1 MDGYARCC
9 ADCGLPS
16 RLYHSHIVVHRFDSP
31 CPLISLQ
38 AQKHTLICKYK
49 TTFSIL
55 LSTFRPRAESDLGR
69 ITFSSSPNTTHKPL
83 YMTLAY
89 AFVRLLLAPMDPK
102 MSSNTKEGVR
112 DMGAGR
118 LTHDHLHSHQMQLS
132 LSLLAPPLGG
142 TNSTPG
148 LSTGLGS
155 GSGQQA
161 PAPVLPASVS
171 PSPRLATVSA
181 TGGTPGRRFY
191 NIRFQTD
198 QIQYLTG
205 VDPLFSNASSNVNV
219 RGGNTKF
226 ELLCTDFDGLECGS
240 PYTTIRGSGFALSIA
255 QSTTSMSGK
264 YINPGT
270 HTKSVEMV
278 PSRLSKVQVRM
289 VKR

>member
-1 MDGYARCC
+1 
-9 ADCGLPS
+9 
-16 RLYHSHIVVHRFDSP
+16 
-31 CPLISLQ
+31 
-38 AQKHTLICKYK
+38 
-49 TTFSIL
+49 
-55 LSTFRPRAESDLGR
+55 
-69 ITFSSSPNTTHKPL
+69 
-83 YMTLAY
+83 
-89 AFVRLLLAPMDPK
+89 MDPK
-102 MSSNTKEGVR
+102 MSSDTKEGVR

-142 TNSTPG
+142 TNFTPG

-171 PSPRLATVSA
+171 PSPRPATVSA

-226 ELLCTDFDGLECGS
+226 EF

>member
-1 MDGYARCC
+1 
-9 ADCGLPS
+9 
-16 RLYHSHIVVHRFDSP
+16 
-31 CPLISLQ
+31 
-38 AQKHTLICKYK
+38 
-49 TTFSIL
+49 
-55 LSTFRPRAESDLGR
+55 
-69 ITFSSSPNTTHKPL
+69 
-83 YMTLAY
+83 
-89 AFVRLLLAPMDPK
+89 MDPK

-132 LSLLAPPLGG
+132 LSLLAPPLG
-142 TNSTPG
+142 
-148 LSTGLGS
+148 
-155 GSGQQA
+155 
-161 PAPVLPASVS
+161 
-171 PSPRLATVSA
+171 ATVSA
-181 TGGTPGRRFY
+181 NGGTPGRRFY

-240 PYTTIRGSGFALSIA
+240 PYTTIRGSGFALAIA

-270 HTKSVEMV
+270 HTKSVEMM